1 MTKQEVEDRLIE
13 IKSDYARVQGDLEK
27 MEATVGNSASG
38 ERILIEMEEE
48 MSKLRERLDH
58 MP

>member
-1 MTKQEVEDRLIE
+1 MTKQEIKDRLIE
-13 IKSDYARVQGDLEK
+13 LKSDYARIQGDLEK

-38 ERILIEMEEE
+38 ENILIQMEEE
-48 MSKLRERLDH
+48 ISHLQTKLKQ